1 MAERVK
7 ILKPGL
13 TNRSRSAS
21 IDMIVMDEIAKNN
34 PIYTNDNS
42 NSNNNN
48 NNDETSSNI
57 SGSNSIQNL
66 SLNNLNNLSSG
77 SGGSNSNSNSV
88 NNTISE
94 RNPDSPRFRSNTGNL
109 QTMMMV
115 SNGNIIGSIQSPS
128 PPISPRAQMTAPNL
142 SKFLDQHTPPPS
154 PKPEHLS
161 GHLRIQQQHHSG
173 IYRNLSFSSVNSS
186 TSFGDFKRST
196 NLFQPPQSQQ
206 QQLQLQQQQQQ
217 SMPNLSLGNNINNG
231 SENNDISMEIKDNTS
246 GIDTSVKS
254 FSPRKKRKKEN
265 KMIRRVR
272 RWVTWIISSN
282 IWLTIMIISIIFV
295 LFIDDIIGASGS
307 PSSDAIDYSIMAV
320 KCSIIGFFS
329 IDIILNLFCF
339 QQEYFPGTIVFWLD
353 LISLISIVTDIHHFQ
368 NYYANLVLSIT
379 VNTRIIR
386 ICGSFIRIS
395 LISTLYNRFLRKQTL
410 PSEGLEV
417 EASKLGDKLIRLTT
431 NKIVLL
437 ALAVLFATQL
447 LVYESDTPTQ
457 YIQST
462 ISSFEYLSSTYGLQS
477 PEFTGVFNNY
487 QLNNEK
493 LLFTQISNQKIF
505 NLPDKINSLQE
516 RSILKY
522 NYLNSIIWIDNS
534 YYIKYSCILHLCLT
548 IFVILV
554 LITINL
560 LIVNDAHWLVIN
572 PLENVLTIVKLLS
585 KQNSMIKQG
594 GGGGGGGSGNGI
606 VGGFS
611 NNTINSN
618 SNLNSNLNSNSNSNL
633 VRNRVE
639 SIGNKSD
646 TADTTSSSGID
657 NEEPDEAD
665 FLLGMLNEID
675 DSLQAAK
682 EKVEEESI
690 QNSILKK
697 DIEDL
702 YVEKYILQVH
712 LRSIVRKINFHDPIG
727 HYLKNRQLLLMQSNA
742 TFNTLEQDN
751 EDDIRFKLNDDGLP
765 DLNVIQYA
773 TIDKLIEKLTMAEA
787 HDLKFANVFLL
798 TYRKFLSPV
807 ELMERLTI
815 RFCVTPTM
823 ELPEKL
829 LASKEQVEQWRKT
842 KQEQI
847 RTSVFNTIKLWIG
860 IYNWDFYENPD
871 LYELFNNLVN
881 KIMPFCKMEKHAT
894 YIDSIHKRKMATY
907 IQDPPYIPIEPL
919 TQEEIA
925 ETMVLEDRLL
935 FNFDISD
942 IAIQITLME
951 FDLFKNIK
959 SKEFLNL
966 AWTHKTEKTKLS
978 PNIVRFIEHFNS
990 VSFWLQTCIVKSGKI
1005 KERVA
1010 VLKKVIALADVFVQL
1025 NNYYG
1030 AMEVLSSL
1038 ESSAVSRLHKTW
1050 EQVPQSS
1057 IQSLQ
1062 SLQKLLSP
1070 QENFKNY
1077 RERISKCG
1085 SCCIPYIGLYLSDL
1099 TFIHEGNPDYYQQS
1113 KLINFSKLREVA
1125 ITINTIKQFQNIFY
1139 YYEKNQNIRSQ
1150 MNFKSPG
1157 ADIIWK
1163 MSLSCEQRN
1172 K

>member
-7 ILKPGL
+7 HLKPGL

-21 IDMIVMDEIAKNN
+21 IDMIVMDELAKNS
-34 PIYTNDNS
+34 PLYTNGSMGDVS
-42 NSNNNN
+42 NNNNNN

-57 SGSNSIQNL
+57 SASNSIQNL
-66 SLNNLNNLSSG
+66 SLNNL
-77 SGGSNSNSNSV
+77 NSNSV

-94 RNPDSPRFRSNTGNL
+94 RNPDSPRFRSNTGSL

-115 SNGNIIGSIQSPS
+115 SNGNVIGSIQSPS
-128 PPISPRAQMTAPNL
+128 PPISPRAQITAPNL
-142 SKFLDQHTPPPS
+142 SKFIDQHTPPPS

-196 NLFQPPQSQQ
+196 NLFQPPQNS
-206 QQLQLQQQQQQ
+206 LHQQ
-217 SMPNLSLGNNINNG
+217 SMPNLSLGNNNNNNSNN
-231 SENNDISMEIKDNTS
+231 SESNDISMEIKDNTS

-265 KMIRRVR
+265 KIIRRFR
-272 RWVTWIISSN
+272 RWMTWIISSN
-282 IWLTIMIISIIFV
+282 IWLACMILSIVFV
-295 LFIDDIIGASGS
+295 LFIDDIIGAAGS
-307 PSSDAIDYSIMAV
+307 PSSNAIDYSIMAI
-320 KCSIIGFFS
+320 KCAIIGFFS
-329 IDIILNLFCF
+329 IDIVLNLFCF

-353 LISLISIVTDIHHFQ
+353 LISLVSIVTDVHHFE

-447 LVYESDTPTQ
+447 LVYEPDAPTQ
-457 YIQST
+457 YIEST
-462 ISSFEYLSSTYGLQS
+462 ISSFEYLSSTYGLKS
-477 PEFTGVFNNY
+477 PEFTGVFDNY
-487 QLNNEK
+487 QLNNPK
-493 LLFTQISNQKIF
+493 LLYAQISNEKIYDLS
-505 NLPDKINSLQE
+505 NRIDSLHE

-534 YYIKYSCILHLCLT
+534 YFMKYSCILHLCLT
-548 IFVILV
+548 IFVILI

-594 GGGGGGGSGNGI
+594 GASI

-611 NNTINSN
+611 NTINNN
-618 SNLNSNLNSNSNSNL
+618 SNNGNSNNSSSNNNNNL

-665 FLLGMLNEID
+665 FLLGMLNDID

-712 LRSIVRKINFHDPIG
+712 LRSIVRKINFQDPIG
-727 HYLKNRQLLLMQSNA
+727 HYLKKRQLLLMQSSA
-742 TFNTLEQDN
+742 AFNTLEQDN
-751 EDDIRFKLNDDGLP
+751 EDDIRFKINEDGLP
-765 DLNVIQYA
+765 DLNSIQYA

-860 IYNWDFYENPD
+860 IYNWDFHDNPD

-894 YIDSIHKRKMATY
+894 YIDSIYKRKMATY
-907 IQDPPYIPIEPL
+907 IQDPPYQIIEPL

-925 ETMVLEDRLL
+925 ETMVMEDKLL

-1005 KERVA
+1005 KDRVA
-1010 VLKKVIALADVFVQL
+1010 ILKKVIALADVFVQL

-1070 QENFKNY
+1070 AENFKNY

-1099 TFIHEGNPDYYQQS
+1099 TFIHEGNPDYYQQTQ
-1113 KLINFSKLREVA
+1113 LINFSKLREVA

-1163 MSLSCEQRN
+1163 MSLSCEQRS
-1172 K
+1172 KQ